1 VETDAELFEAWRAGD
16 ERAGNA
22 LFDRYFETMFRFF
35 RDKVNDGAEDLV
47 QQTFLACVRN
57 SEAYRGDAS
66 FRSYL
71 FTIARTKLLDHIRV
85 RSRKQDR
92 IDFTEVSLADLG
104 ISPSLWAAKREEE
117 ELLGTAMRHLPVD
130 LQIAVEMFHLED
142 LPASEVARVLGIPEG
157 TVRSRV
163 RRALTQLREHISSL
177 AAGARLAQDTLRFVD
192 EMAEKLD

>member
-1 VETDAELFEAWRAGD
+1 MATDAELFEAWRTGD
-16 ERAGNA
+16 DRAGNQ
-22 LFDRYFETMFRFF
+22 LFERYFEAMFRFF
-35 RDKVNDGAEDLV
+35 RNKVTDGAEDLV

-85 RSRKQDR
+85 RNRKQAPL
-92 IDFTEVSLADLG
+92 DFTEVSLADLG
-104 ISPSLWAAKREEE
+104 ISPSLWAAQREEE
-117 ELLGTAMRHLPVD
+117 ELLATALRHLPVD

-142 LPASEVARVLGIPEG
+142 LPASEVAHVLGIPEG

-163 RRALTQLREHISSL
+163 RRGLALLREHVERL
-177 AAGARLAQDTLRFVD
+177 ADGPRIAQDTLRVL
-192 EMAEKLD
+192 EQMAKKLD